1 MSKRIVIA
9 LGGNAILQSK
19 QKGTAEEQRANVH
32 TACMAV
38 ADLVEAGN
46 QVIVTHG
53 NGPQVGAVLLQNEIA
68 KEQVPAMPL
77 DLCGAATQGQ
87 IGYMIQ
93 QSLTNILAERALPRP
108 VVSLVTQVLVD
119 ENDAAF
125 KHPTKPIGS
134 FYTGEEAARF
144 SAEKSWVMR
153 EDKARGGWRRVVP
166 SPDPIRIVERAA
178 IRALLDAE
186 ALVIS
191 SGGGGIPVVERAGKL
206 QGVEA
211 VIDKDLAGERLACD
225 VEADTLMI
233 LTDVSEVAL
242 HFNTPDQVNLRCIAL
257 SEAKRYYGEGH
268 FKAGSM
274 GPKMLAAIR
283 FLEDGGERSIITSL
297 EMTGKAVQGLAG
309 TIITRTGE
317 GYPCR

>member
-134 FYTGEEAARF
+134 FYTAEEAARF

>member
-9 LGGNAILQSK
+9 FGGNAILQSK

-32 TACMAV
+32 TACLAV
-38 ADLVEAGN
+38 ADFVEAGN

-77 DLCGAATQGQ
+77 DMCGAATQGQ

-93 QSLTNILAERALPRP
+93 QSLTNILAERTLPRA

-119 ENDAAF
+119 ENDPAF
-125 KHPTKPIGS
+125 KNPTKPIGS
-134 FYTGEEAARF
+134 FYTADEAARF
-144 SAEKSWVMR
+144 GAEKGWVMR
-153 EDKARGGWRRVVP
+153 EDKARGGWRRVVA
-166 SPDPIRIVERAA
+166 SPDPIRIVERSAV
-178 IRALLDAE
+178 RSLLDAE
-186 ALVIS
+186 AIVVT
-191 SGGGGIPVVERAGKL
+191 SGGGGIPVIERAGKL
-206 QGVEA
+206 VGVEA

-233 LTDVSEVAL
+233 LTDVAEVAL
-242 HFNTPDQVNLRCIAL
+242 HYNTPDQVNLRSIAL
-257 SEAKRYYGEGH
+257 ADAKRYYAEGH

-274 GPKMLAAIR
+274 GPKVLAAMR
-283 FLEDGGERSIITSL
+283 FIEDGGKRSIITSL
-297 EMTGKAVQGLAG
+297 DMAGQALQGLAG
-309 TIITRTGE
+309 TIIT
-317 GYPCR
+317 P